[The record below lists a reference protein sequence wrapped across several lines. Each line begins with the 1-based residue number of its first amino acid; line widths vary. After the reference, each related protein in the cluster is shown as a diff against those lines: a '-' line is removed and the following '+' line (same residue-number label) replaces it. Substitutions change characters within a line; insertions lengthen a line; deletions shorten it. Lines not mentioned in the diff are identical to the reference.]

1 MTETSPLT
9 NRSPI
14 VSDPVTVPPQPS
26 VRGESLLR
34 RCENVWL
41 HLDRLAA
48 RFLPS
53 ALNPFGQL
61 GAIANTCLLAAVVS
75 GIALLIWY
83 TPSVTNAYD
92 SLEKLRAGSWLGQLV
107 RSLHRYSSEGCIFF
121 SRPRRLIC
129 ANKFCAAGGRWKR
142 FTACC

>member
-61 GAIANTCLLAAVVS
+61 GAIANTCLLAVVVS
-75 GIALLIWY
+75 GRQRASFDNKRRA
-83 TPSVTNAYD
+83 TAGATSVET
-92 SLEKLRAGSWLGQLV
+92 LEP
-107 RSLHRYSSEGCIFF
+107 I
-121 SRPRRLIC
+121 P
-129 ANKFCAAGGRWKR
+129 
-142 FTACC
+142 